1 DLFFHCESIGEADDL
16 LDKCM
21 KYIGSLALK
30 KICYKRS
37 QYVQTIKILNT
48 LSIKFIRR
56 VYKTKDQI
64 LLGFDLAGSRLGWNP
79 KDGLFATICGAL
91 AFAMRGFALD
101 LTRRNISFGHR
112 INKYIH
118 KGFHILLPGVSVLNN
133 IETPDGILKFHKDK
147 QFSFCTTITE
157 KSSDDNDNDKFINWV
172 LICDGRDENVT
183 FLSNKLDDIY

>member
-1 DLFFHCESIGEADDL
+1 MSEIIRDIFLSNYWDKRTGNAILVDTDQISTWVYYFCQHEFEGTNYIRGYGQFSDVNVRFLKCMYIPNFIHVIVFNILKLGDGKISLCGGAVKDILTGKNDFINNYDLFFHCESIGEADDL

-79 KDGLFATICGAL
+79 KDGLFA
-91 AFAMRGFALD
+91 
-101 LTRRNISFGHR
+101 
-112 INKYIH
+112 
-118 KGFHILLPGVSVLNN
+118 
-133 IETPDGILKFHKDK
+133 
-147 QFSFCTTITE
+147 
-157 KSSDDNDNDKFINWV
+157 
-172 LICDGRDENVT
+172 
-183 FLSNKLDDIY
+183 